1 MTPRSSQRAAA
12 LTPWIRS
19 LCYGIL
25 WFEVVTNV
33 VNGALTLWDPK
44 SALRIMTD
52 IKSLD
57 AFDGV
62 AGEPA
67 RWFAAVGMTFGGFL
81 LSRVLLLPPRIRSN
95 ALWPVLEALVVGD
108 VLYLSSLIPFTLHYS
123 SQGIILPYAL
133 TFIMFLARVTLLRF
147 EDWK

>member
-1 MTPRSSQRAAA
+1 MTPRSSQKAV

-25 WFEVVTNV
+25 WFEVLTNV
-33 VNGALTLWDPK
+33 LNGVLTLINPK

-52 IKSLD
+52 VKSLD

-81 LSRVLLLPPRIRSN
+81 LTRVLLLPPRIRSN

-123 SQGIILPYAL
+123 SQGIVLPYAL
-133 TFIMFLARVTLLRF
+133 TLIMFLARVTLLLW
-147 EDWK
+147 ENWK